1 MISPSRFTKLNAY
14 TVCNLGLPI
23 LSQRNLLY
31 VSPSCHAYQC
41 LLRLIDEGTS
51 SVQCKSCSLLMLTLC
66 CCPGSHLTLCQPL
79 QPIWVDMTW
88 RLTPS
93 NTFWTIAMHFMVG
106 CGVLTD
112 YWVHARAPA
121 IEQLK
126 FCGRPSSPPNRE
138 VWHTIHSIICMQC
151 KEIYKPKMCPV
162 SEVSGMNSMLRHM
175 YRVKKICN
183 YTRWK
188 FES

>member
-1 MISPSRFTKLNAY
+1 MHIQYAD
-14 TVCNLGLPI
+14 LGLPI
-23 LSQRNLLY
+23 LSQKNLLY

-41 LLRLIDEGTS
+41 LLKLIDEGTS

-66 CCPGSHLTLCQPL
+66 CCPGSHLTFCQPL

-138 VWHTIHSIICMQC
+138 VWHTIHSILCMQC

-162 SEVSGMNSMLRHM
+162 SQGSGMNSMLRHM
-175 YRVKKICN
+175 YRVKTN
-183 YTRWK
+183 M
-188 FES
+188 

>member
-1 MISPSRFTKLNAY
+1 MQFAHADSMLLSRQSPNTLSATAAY
-14 TVCNLGLPI
+14 LG
-23 LSQRNLLY
+23 RY
-31 VSPSCHAYQC
+31 
-41 LLRLIDEGTS
+41 
-51 SVQCKSCSLLMLTLC
+51 
-66 CCPGSHLTLCQPL
+66 
-79 QPIWVDMTW
+79 MTW

-138 VWHTIHSIICMQC
+138 VWHTKHSILCMQC

-175 YRVKKICN
+175 YRVKKN
-183 YTRWK
+183 M
-188 FES
+188 